1 MPCQQ
6 GGMNTGQT
14 LTALLWVATGGALGS
29 VARYLSM
36 VLLGQWLGSS
46 FPWGTLFVN
55 IVGSFVMGVLAEL
68 GALAWQPSQD
78 IKLFLMTGILGGFTT
93 FSTFSLD
100 VALLVERQDW
110 AVAGLYVAVSVLAS
124 VGALFAAMALVRNLV

>member
-1 MPCQQ
+1 
-6 GGMNTGQT
+6 MNTNQT

-29 VARYLSM
+29 VTRYLSM

-100 VALLVERQDW
+100 VALLVERHDW

>member
-1 MPCQQ
+1 MAAS
-6 GGMNTGQT
+6 
-14 LTALLWVATGGALGS
+14 LSYLLWVAVGGALGS

-36 VLLGQWLGSS
+36 VLIGQTVGMG

-55 IVGSFVMGVLAEL
+55 IVGSAVMGTLAEL

-78 IKLFLMTGILGGFTT
+78 LKLFLTVGILGGFTT

-100 VALLVERQDW
+100 VAVLVERQSW
-110 AVAGLYVAVSVLAS
+110 AVAALYVGLSVTLS
-124 VGALFAAMALVRNLV
+124 VGALFAAMAAVRHVVA

>member
-1 MPCQQ
+1 M
-6 GGMNTGQT
+6 TT
-14 LTALLWVATGGALGS
+14 TFTSILWVALGGALGS

-36 VLLGQWLGSS
+36 VLIGQSIGAG

-55 IVGSFVMGVLAEL
+55 IVGSAIMGTLAEL

-78 IKLFLMTGILGGFTT
+78 LRVFLTVGILGGFTT

-100 VALLVERQDW
+100 VALLVERHSW
-110 AVAGLYVAVSVLAS
+110 GLAALYVGLSVTLS
-124 VGALFAAMALVRNLV
+124 VGALFAAMAAVRQVVG

>member
-1 MPCQQ
+1 
-6 GGMNTGQT
+6 MNTGQT

-29 VARYLSM
+29 SARYLSM
-36 VLLGQWLGSS
+36 VLLGQWLGSG

-100 VALLVERQDW
+100 VALLVERHDW
-110 AVAGLYVAVSVLAS
+110 AVAAFYVAVSVLAS

>member
-1 MPCQQ
+1 
-6 GGMNTGQT
+6 MNTSQT

-29 VARYLSM
+29 SARYLSM

-100 VALLVERQDW
+100 VALLVERHDW
-110 AVAGLYVAVSVLAS
+110 AVAALYVAVSVLAS